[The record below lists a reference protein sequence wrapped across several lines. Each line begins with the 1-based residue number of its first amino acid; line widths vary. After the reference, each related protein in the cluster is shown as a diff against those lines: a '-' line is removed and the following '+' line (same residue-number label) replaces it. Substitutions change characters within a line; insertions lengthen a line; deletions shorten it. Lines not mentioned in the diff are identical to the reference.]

1 MKMNEQRATSRHGSM
16 NVSHNEKI
24 SCTMTIPT
32 LFCNACWAHFSCF
45 CCRSV
50 QRSNCYLVCGGD
62 AVGPSSSSRSNSDLE
77 IGCLIDLASGLVSFT
92 ANGKELS
99 TTYQVKKEK
108 WHSSGAQ
115 RGQTHKDSLPRKL
128 QYVHAIIS
136 SSCGKYTVLWF
147 TTAQHSLTITSRH

>member
-1 MKMNEQRATSRHGSM
+1 M
-16 NVSHNEKI
+16 
-24 SCTMTIPT
+24 
-32 LFCNACWAHFSCF
+32 
-45 CCRSV
+45 
-50 QRSNCYLVCGGD
+50 VCGGD

-77 IGCLIDLASGLVSFT
+77 IGCLIDLATGLVSFT

-108 WHSSGAQ
+108 WYSSGAQ

-128 QYVHAIIS
+128 QHVHGIIS

-147 TTAQHSLTITSRH
+147 TTAQHSVPSPLHPDTETFGVIDKL